1 MGSHRRRY
9 ASATNLNAGLAKT
22 GIIACDTFDYEVIDF
37 KTVAPNETGD
47 IYIKDGRQ
55 LMTLITCTP
64 DGHGGFGRYLVI
76 CEKK

>member
-1 MGSHRRRY
+1 MSF
-9 ASATNLNAGLAKT
+9 TNYWET
-22 GIIACDTFDYEVIDF
+22 IDYEVIDF